1 MAKLNTSTSV
11 VDYLKSKGKDSSYS
25 SRATLAKQ
33 YGITG
38 YSGSSTQNSQLL
50 SLLQKNTTPAAPP
63 PAGGG
68 NTYTPQPYP
77 APGSTLT
84 GFYKPNPTASAATY
98 GENSPAVLALQKSL
112 NAKGANLTLDS
123 RYGDLTKAAVAQYGG
138 EGVPDYSG
146 VNSIADANSAI
157 NEGQSADA
165 ASVTADGTPPVRQTT
180 QQIMDDITKAV
191 TPDTKKPKNPNYEDA
206 LTDYRT
212 KYGVVDLETELDD
225 LRGQARDITAQMQM
239 QRGAERGKP
248 VAMNVIEGRI
258 SQEEQVA
265 SERLTIVN
273 NSIATVTD
281 QLKTKYTLIDA
292 LMKTKEMDYTAAV
305 THYDKEMSTN
315 ISIFN
320 AAKGIDEA
328 NKTEIDR
335 AQDNARASAQIYL
348 NGMTATGQ
356 TYDTLDEVS
365 KTTLTK
371 LGVQSGLGA
380 DFFSNV
386 LKISAGK
393 DILTTVKSNDDTSVS
408 IIYKDGTVKKI
419 STGLPAS
426 VPAGSK
432 STESEVKVFYKQSME
447 GELQKIADT
456 NGYIE
461 PAQWAKAR
469 QKWTANTP
477 YTASVFDD
485 TFRGYVYPA
494 RAGEYAGFETYK
506 PGFIKKSTIE
516 LQAEGLLEE

>member
-1 MAKLNTSTSV
+1 MATLNKNTSV
-11 VDYLKSKGKDSSYS
+11 VDYLKSTGKDSSYS

-33 YGITG
+33 YGIAG
-38 YSGSSTQNSQLL
+38 YSGSSSQNSQLL
-50 SLLQKNTTPAAPP
+50 SLLQKNATPAAPAP
-63 PAGGG
+63 SVG
-68 NTYTPQPYP
+68 NTYTPQVM
-77 APGSTLT
+77 SNLT
-84 GFYKPNPTASAATY
+84 GFYKPNPAATTATY

-123 RYGDLTKAAVAQYGG
+123 RYGDLTKAAVAQFGG
-138 EGVPDYSG
+138 ATVPDYST
-146 VNSIADANSAI
+146 VNTIADANNAI
-157 NEGQSADA
+157 NEQQSTDA
-165 ASVTADGTPPVRQTT
+165 NSVTDDGTPPLRKT
-180 QQIMDDITKAV
+180 IEELMGDITKTV
-191 TPDTKKPKNPNYEDA
+191 TPDTPKPTSPDYTGA
-206 LTDYRT
+206 LKGYRRE
-212 KYGVVDLETELDD
+212 YGVTNLENELDD
-225 LRGQARDITAQMQM
+225 LRGQARDINAQMQM

-265 SERLTIVN
+265 NERLTIVN

-292 LMKTKEMDYTAAV
+292 LMKTKEMDYSAAV
-305 THYDKEMSTN
+305 TQYDKEMTTN
-315 ISIFN
+315 ISMFN

-328 NKTEIDR
+328 AKTEIDR

-386 LKISAGK
+386 LKVSAGK

-419 STGLPAS
+419 STGLKAS
-426 VPAGSK
+426 TPAGEK
-432 STESEVKVFYKQSME
+432 ATESEVKVFYKQSMQ
-447 GELQKIADT
+447 GELDKAKDT
-456 NGYIE
+456 NGYLTPE
-461 PAQWAKAR
+461 QWAKAR

-477 YTASVFDD
+477 YLATTFDD
-485 TFRGYVYPA
+485 AFRGYVYPPNA
-494 RAGEYAGFETYK
+494 TSYAGFETYK
-506 PGFIKKSTIE
+506 PGFIKKSAIE